1 MASDK
6 FFLIK
11 IAVAELMNTK
21 DRRKKE
27 FGWTV
32 DKNYLE
38 SEMGLEP
45 TTVKQ
50 KLAIT
55 YQVRI

>member
-1 MASDK
+1 
-6 FFLIK
+6 
-11 IAVAELMNTK
+11 MNTK

-45 TTVKQ
+45 TTMKQ

-55 YQVRI
+55 CQVRI